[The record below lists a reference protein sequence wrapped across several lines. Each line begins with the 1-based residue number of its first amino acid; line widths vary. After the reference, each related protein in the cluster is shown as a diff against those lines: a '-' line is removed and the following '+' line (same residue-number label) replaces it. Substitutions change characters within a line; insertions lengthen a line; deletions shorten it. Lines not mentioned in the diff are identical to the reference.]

1 MASVAGQH
9 GFTPARVRHARNP
22 EFVLGLVLAGRGI
35 AFEPEEATRREPR
48 LVWRPIVDHPLHR
61 VVSAAWPA
69 PAPHTAAEHFAQ
81 IAAETLDEP
90 SPAPTGAPAPDS
102 ACPWNIVF
110 APQAAGAG
118 R

>member
-1 MASVAGQH
+1 MASVVGQH

-48 LVWRPIVDHPLHR
+48 VVWRPIVDHPLHR

-90 SPAPTGAPAPDS
+90 SPAPTGVPAPDS